1 MPKRGERKPIDVALA
16 AAMYCDQRM
25 SLTAVGAHFGVSGN
39 VIRERLSMAGYEI
52 RRGGNSKG
60 CALPRR
66 VEIPESD
73 LRRMYL
79 DEKMNARD
87 IGAAFGCSNPTVLQ
101 RLRTLGVS
109 VRHHND
115 TKRGAPSPRRIELSP
130 SAVVA
135 EYEKSETTSIT
146 EVAAVF
152 EVSKSVIKR
161 VLVEAGFP
169 IRTVSEVV
177 KGKRNGADNPN
188 WNDGLTDAEREMR
201 RCSTKTAEWRAAV
214 FERDEYV
221 CQVCG
226 DDRGGNLNAHHL
238 EPYRD
243 VKKKRW
249 DVSNGV
255 CVCDTCH
262 RAFHQE
268 HGYRGF
274 TAAQFWQFRGQRMAA
289 E

>member
-1 MPKRGERKPIDVALA
+1 MQKCDERKPVNVTLA

-25 SLTAVGAHFGVSGN
+25 SLTAVGAHFRVSGN
-39 VIRERLSMAGYEI
+39 VIRERLSKDGYEI

-66 VEIPESD
+66 VDIPEPE

-79 DEKMNARD
+79 DEKMNARA
-87 IGAAFGCSNPTVLQ
+87 IGVIFGCSKPTILQ
-101 RLRTLGVS
+101 RLRAFGIS

-135 EYEKSETTSIT
+135 EYEKTETTSIT
-146 EVAAVF
+146 DVAAVF
-152 EVSKSVIKR
+152 EVSTSVIKR
-161 VLVEAGFP
+161 VLVEVGFP
-169 IRTVSEVV
+169 VRTMSEVV
-177 KGKRNGADNPN
+177 KGKRSGASNPN
-188 WNDGLTDAEREMR
+188 WNDGLTDADREMR
-201 RCSTKTAEWRAAV
+201 RCSTRTASWRAAV
-214 FERDEYV
+214 FERDGYS

-262 RAFHQE
+262 RAFHQA

-274 TAAQFWQFRGQRMAA
+274 TAAQFWHFRGQRIGAA
-289 E
+289 

>member
-1 MPKRGERKPIDVALA
+1 MPKRGERKPVDVALA

-25 SLTAVGAHFGVSGN
+25 SMTAVGAHFGVSGN
-39 VIRERLSMAGYEI
+39 VIRDRLSEAGYEI

-66 VEIPESD
+66 VKIPEAE

-79 DEKMNARD
+79 DEKMNSLD
-87 IGAAFGCSNPTVLQ
+87 IAKAFGCSSPTVLE
-101 RLRTLGVS
+101 RLRQFEIP

-115 TKRGAPSPRRIELSP
+115 TKRGAPARNRVDLRHEVVVSEYLSAP
-130 SAVVA
+130 DISAAEVARKLGVGGSVVA
-135 EYEKSETTSIT
+135 
-146 EVAAVF
+146 
-152 EVSKSVIKR
+152 R
-161 VLVEAGFP
+161 VLREAGIERKP
-169 IRTVSEVV
+169 ITQIIA
-177 KGKRNGADNPN
+177 GKRDGESNPN
-188 WNDGLTDAEREMR
+188 WNPELTPEEREKR
-201 RCSTKTAEWRAAV
+201 RSASRQSEWRLAV
-214 FERDEYV
+214 FERDGYA

-274 TAAQFWQFRGQRMAA
+274 TAAQFWRFRGQRMAA